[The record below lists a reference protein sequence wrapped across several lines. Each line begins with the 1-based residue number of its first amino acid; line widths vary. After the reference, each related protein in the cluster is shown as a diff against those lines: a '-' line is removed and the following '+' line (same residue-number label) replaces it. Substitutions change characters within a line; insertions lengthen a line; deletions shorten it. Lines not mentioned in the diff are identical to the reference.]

1 MATRRGLRAKA
12 KVAIDPAAD
21 RRVKAATARK
31 AALVMVVRPVV
42 VRRVAAATGR
52 AIAEPRPDHGE

>member
-21 RRVKAATARK
+21 RRVKAA
-31 AALVMVVRPVV
+31 LVMGVRPVV